1 MSSGATQPNGATRRR
16 FLPPIPTEHGAW
28 VMLTAGVLTPLA
40 VVVARGMPADGML
53 GQFVAFVVLAVLAL
67 LFREALR
74 RRGMRDAAA
83 DRRRL
88 LLIAVVEAG
97 VILFVAGGLAIQV
110 GPAWILAGTAVPA
123 VVLDVRVRK
132 RGWPIPLGGELS
144 GLFALSVVV
153 PAGGLLLGLDSRTAG
168 LLWLLFLA
176 FHVGSVIRVQS
187 LLSATGRRGQL
198 FRRASLSYHGIALLA
213 VTAGWYGG
221 PLGLGAPVAFA
232 VAGGRTL
239 VAGGDERPALKAV
252 GRREGLLSTVFVASA
267 PWLVVF

>member
-1 MSSGATQPNGATRRR
+1 MSSGTIPQNGALRHRI
-16 FLPPIPTEHGAW
+16 LPPIPTEHGAW

-40 VVVARGMPADGML
+40 VVVARGMPDDGML
-53 GQFVAFVVLAVLAL
+53 WAFVAFVVLAVLAL

-74 RRGMRDAAA
+74 RRGIRDAPAA
-83 DRRRL
+83 RRRL
-88 LLIAVVEAG
+88 LFFAVVEA
-97 VILFVAGGLAIQV
+97 VAILFVAVGLALQV
-110 GPAWILAGTAVPA
+110 GPVWILAAAAVPA
-123 VVLDVRVRK
+123 VVLDLWVRK
-132 RGWPIPLGGELS
+132 TGWPVPLGGELS
-144 GLFALSVVV
+144 GLCALSVVV
-153 PAGGLLLGLDSRTAG
+153 PAGAVLLGLDSRTAG

-187 LLSATGRRGQL
+187 LLSATGRRGEL
-198 FRRASLSYHGIALLA
+198 FRRASLSYHGVALLA

-239 VAGGDERPALKAV
+239 VAGGEATPALKTV
-252 GRREGLLSTVFVASA
+252 GRREGLLSTLFVVTA